1 MKKETLLTIAVLVL
15 IVLNITL
22 LVVFYF
28 NQGRPPFM
36 PPGQMG
42 NMPTGTGMGPGRV
55 IIDRLKLDESQQKEF
70 AKLRQQHQDKVQ
82 AIQQESRKLQ
92 DELFDLLKEPQQDPA
107 KVSAIINSMGD
118 NRKQLE
124 QAIFDHFSS
133 IKALCKADEQKKMFN
148 EFIDELGETIGPPMQ
163 MHRGGPPWQ
172 RDRQGP
178 PPEK

>member
-1 MKKETLLTIAVLVL
+1 MKKETLLTTAVLVL
-15 IVLNITL
+15 IALNITL
-22 LVVFYF
+22 LVVFYI
-28 NQGRPPFM
+28 NQGREPFM

-42 NMPTGTGMGPGRV
+42 NMPTGTGTGPGRFM
-55 IIDRLKLDESQQKEF
+55 IERLKFDDAQQNEF

-133 IKALCKADEQKKMFN
+133 IKALCKTDEQKKLFN
-148 EFIDELGETIGPPMQ
+148 DFIDQLGETIGPPMQ
-163 MHRGGPPWQ
+163 HRGRGGPPWM
-172 RDRQGP
+172 QGP
-178 PPEK
+178 PPER